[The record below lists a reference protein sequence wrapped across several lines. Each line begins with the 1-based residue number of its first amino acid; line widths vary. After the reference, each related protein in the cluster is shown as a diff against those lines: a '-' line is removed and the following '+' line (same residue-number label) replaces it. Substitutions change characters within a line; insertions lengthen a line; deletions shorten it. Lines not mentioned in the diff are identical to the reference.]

1 MSRKTTTFQPIL
13 QCDYAKQQE
22 GQRWEMRTTVGWGV
36 REGFLEELAWSTMV
50 DNPGGKN
57 SKGQGL
63 LVGELGR
70 FEGQKRDQ
78 CG

>member
-1 MSRKTTTFQPIL
+1 
-13 QCDYAKQQE
+13 
-22 GQRWEMRTTVGWGV
+22 MRTAVGWGV
-36 REGFLEELAWSTMV
+36 REGFLEELAWCTMV

-63 LVGELGR
+63 LVEELSR

-78 CG
+78 CGWSSERNRIHNLGAPHRWGR